1 MPCSCLS
8 SPSLGVPGG
17 GEGGRGRSSWTDV
30 PGHPLLS
37 AHRQAPMRWR
47 SFAWRSLVMTMETT
61 SWPIADGDDGYQHRL
76 VAVHGTIG
84 ASSPSQD
91 RLSAVRTS
99 YPLWGEVVPH
109 DALARGDETLLG
121 HCCGALC
128 LLGHGDLPRTW
139 EGLEVSVRKCGELLH
154 RPGAFDDREDRGCRR
169 CPRRSGCRKGTS
181 GPMSHAPAGAWGPTC
196 NSRSA
201 WSAR

>member
-109 DALARGDETLLG
+109 DALARGGEPLLG
-121 HCCGALC
+121 HGRGTLR
-128 LLGHGDLPRTW
+128 LLGHGDLSGTW
-139 EGLEVSVRKCGELLH
+139 EGVEVSVQKHTVLLH
-154 RPGAFDDREDRGCRR
+154 RLGAFDGGEDRGWSSY
-169 CPRRSGCRKGTS
+169 PRHSGCRKGTIVQ
-181 GPMSHAPAGAWGPTC
+181 GRAAPIEAA
-196 NSRSA
+196 RSA
-201 WSAR
+201 GKTAIQR